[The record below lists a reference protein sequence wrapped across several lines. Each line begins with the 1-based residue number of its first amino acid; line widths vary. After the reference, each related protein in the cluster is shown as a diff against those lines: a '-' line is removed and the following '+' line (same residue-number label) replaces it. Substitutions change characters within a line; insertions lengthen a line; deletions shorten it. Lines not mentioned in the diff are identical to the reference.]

1 MAELSFEKK
10 LDKITAKIVDVKMD
24 NTNKRG
30 VVSVEITSGKDKW
43 YKPFGI
49 STEQGVIKWED
60 FVTQVQ
66 KAVKKDMEKDIALK
80 EITNMKDKIFNLF

>member
-1 MAELSFEKK
+1 MAELTFAEK
-10 LDKITAKIVDVKMD
+10 LNKITAKIVDIKMD
-24 NTNKRG
+24 EANKRG

-60 FVTQVQ
+60 FVAQLQ

-80 EITNMKDKIFNLF
+80 EITNMKDKVFNLF

>member
-1 MAELSFEKK
+1 MAKLSFEQK

-30 VVSVEITSGKDKW
+30 VVSVEVNSGTNTW

-49 STEQGVIKWED
+49 STEQGIIKWKD

-66 KAVKKDMEKDIALK
+66 SAVKKDMEKDIALQ
-80 EITNMKDKIFNLF
+80 EITNMKDKVFNLF

>member
-1 MAELSFEKK
+1 MAKLTFEQKLSNV
-10 LDKITAKIVDVKMD
+10 TAKIVDIKMD
-24 NTNKRG
+24 TANKRG
-30 VVSVEITSGKDKW
+30 VVSVEIRSGDNVW

-66 KAVKKDMEKDIALK
+66 NAVKKDMEKDIALQ
-80 EITNMKDKIFNLF
+80 EITNMKDKVFNLF

>member
-1 MAELSFEKK
+1 MAELSFEQK
-10 LDKITAKIVDVKMD
+10 LSKITAKIVDIKMD
-24 NTNKRG
+24 DTNKRG
-30 VVSVEITSGKDKW
+30 VVSVEIVSGKNKW

-60 FVTQVQ
+60 FVAQLQ

-80 EITNMKDKIFNLF
+80 EITKMKDKVFNLF

>member
-1 MAELSFEKK
+1 MAELSFEQK
-10 LDKITAKIVDVKMD
+10 LDKITAKIVDIKMD
-24 NTNKRG
+24 EANKRG
-30 VVSVEITSGKDKW
+30 VVSVEIVSGKNKW

-60 FVTQVQ
+60 FVAQLQ

-80 EITNMKDKIFNLF
+80 EITNMKDKVFNLF

>member
-1 MAELSFEKK
+1 MAELSFEQK

-24 NTNKRG
+24 EANKRG
-30 VVSVEITSGKDKW
+30 VVSVEITSGKNKW

-66 KAVKKDMEKDIALK
+66 NAVKKDMEKDIALQ
-80 EITNMKDKIFNLF
+80 EITKMKDKVFNLF

>member
-1 MAELSFEKK
+1 MAELSFEQK
-10 LDKITAKIVDVKMD
+10 LEKVTAKIVDVKMD
-24 NTNKRG
+24 DANKRG

-66 KAVKKDMEKDIALK
+66 NAVKKDMEKDIALK
-80 EITNMKDKIFNLF
+80 EITNMKDKVFNLF